1 MKALV
6 LNAINDLNYME
17 VANPKIKN
25 NELLLKIKACGI
37 CSSDLDRVFVSGAYH
52 YPIILGHEIAGE
64 IVDIGANVNKVYLG
78 KRAVVFPLLPC
89 FECQF
94 CKNGF
99 YAQCQNY
106 NYFGSRCDGG
116 YAEYL
121 SVPLW
126 NIKTFSDDIDYKLAA
141 LCEPACVAWHSTCKA
156 NVRNGDKILI
166 LGSGLIGITIAFWA
180 KRLGADVYFK
190 LRDDKK
196 IHFLKSLGFLNVFK
210 ENDIADFDICF
221 ECVGSNESVLDTLK
235 YVKSQGQIIL
245 VGNPKSAMS
254 FDKNM
259 YWKLLRQ
266 EINIKGVWNCYY
278 PNDYEYVLSHLNEI
292 PLERLITHCFD
303 LSYGMNA
310 FVDLKNADFK
320 IKGMYLV

>member
-6 LNAINDLNYME
+6 LNAINDLSYKE
-17 VANPKIKN
+17 VANPKMKN

-64 IVDIGANVNKVYLG
+64 IVDIGTNVNKAYLG

-89 FECQF
+89 FECQS

-106 NYFGSRCDGG
+106 NYFGSRCDGA

-126 NIKTFSDDIDYKLAA
+126 NIKTFSKSIDYKIAA
-141 LCEPACVAWHSTCKA
+141 LCEPACVAWHSICKA
-156 NVRNGDKILI
+156 NIHNGTKILI

-180 KRLGADVYFK
+180 KRLGADVHFK
-190 LRDDKK
+190 LRNDKK
-196 IHFLKSLGFLNVFK
+196 INFLKSLGFLNVFK
-210 ENDIADFDICF
+210 ENDIADFDVCF
-221 ECVGSNESVLDTLK
+221 ECVGSNESVLDALK

-254 FDKNM
+254 FDKNI

-266 EINIKGVWNCYY
+266 EIDIKGVWNCYY
-278 PNDYEYVLSHLNEI
+278 PSDYEYVLNHLNEI

-320 IKGMYLV
+320 IKGVYLV

>member
-6 LNAINDLNYME
+6 LNAINDLSYKE
-17 VANPKIKN
+17 VANPKMKN

-64 IVDIGANVNKVYLG
+64 IVDIGTNVNKAYLG

-89 FECQF
+89 FECQS

-106 NYFGSRCDGG
+106 NYFGSRCDGA

-126 NIKTFSDDIDYKLAA
+126 NIKTFSKSIDYKIAA
-141 LCEPACVAWHSTCKA
+141 LCEPACVAWHSICKA
-156 NVRNGDKILI
+156 NIHNGTKILI

-180 KRLGADVYFK
+180 KRLGADVHFK
-190 LRDDKK
+190 LRNDKK
-196 IHFLKSLGFLNVFK
+196 INFLKSLGFLNVFK
-210 ENDIADFDICF
+210 ENDIADFDVCF
-221 ECVGSNESVLDTLK
+221 ECVGSNESVLDALK

-254 FDKNM
+254 FDKNI

-266 EINIKGVWNCYY
+266 EIDIKGVWNCDY
-278 PNDYEYVLSHLNEI
+278 PSDYEYVLNHLNEI

-320 IKGMYLV
+320 IKGVYLV

>member
-6 LNAINDLNYME
+6 LNAINDLSYKE
-17 VANPKIKN
+17 VANPKMKN

-64 IVDIGANVNKVYLG
+64 IVDIGTNVNKAYLG

-89 FECQF
+89 FECQS

-106 NYFGSRCDGG
+106 NYFGSRCDGA

-126 NIKTFSDDIDYKLAA
+126 NIKTFSKSIDYKIAA
-141 LCEPACVAWHSTCKA
+141 LCEPACVAWHSICKA
-156 NVRNGDKILI
+156 NIHNGTKILI

-180 KRLGADVYFK
+180 KRLGADVHFK
-190 LRDDKK
+190 LRNDKK
-196 IHFLKSLGFLNVFK
+196 INFLKSLGFLNVFK
-210 ENDIADFDICF
+210 ENDIADFDVCF
-221 ECVGSNESVLDTLK
+221 ECVGSNESVLDALK

-254 FDKNM
+254 FDKNI

-266 EINIKGVWNCYY
+266 EIDIKGVWNCDY
-278 PNDYEYVLSHLNEI
+278 PSDYEYVLNHLNEI
-292 PLERLITHCFD
+292 PLEWLITHCFD

-320 IKGMYLV
+320 IKGVYLV

>member
-6 LNAINDLNYME
+6 LNAINDLSYNE
-17 VANPKIKN
+17 VANPKMKN

-64 IVDIGANVNKVYLG
+64 IVDIGANVNKAYLG

-89 FECQF
+89 FKCQS

-99 YAQCQNY
+99 YAQCENY
-106 NYFGSRCDGG
+106 NYFGSRCDGA

-126 NIKTFSDDIDYKLAA
+126 NIKTFSKDIDYKIAA
-141 LCEPACVAWHSTCKA
+141 LCEPACVAWHSVQKA
-156 NVRNGDKILI
+156 NIHKGSKILI
-166 LGSGLIGITIAFWA
+166 LGSGLIGIIVAFWA
-180 KRLGADVYFK
+180 KRLGADVHFK
-190 LRDDKK
+190 MRNDKK
-196 IHFLKSLGFLNVFK
+196 INFLNSLGFLKVFK
-210 ENDIADFDICF
+210 ESDMADFDICF

-245 VGNPKSAMS
+245 VGNPKSDMS
-254 FDKNM
+254 FDKNI

-266 EINIKGVWNCYY
+266 EIEIKGVWNCHY
-278 PNDYEYVLSHLNEI
+278 PNDYEYVLNHLNELS
-292 PLERLITHCFD
+292 LERLITHCFD